1 MLKVIKR
8 FSIGLVLAAN
18 ICIILM
24 LWLCVGL
31 TFVSPDA
38 MPRLSLLTLLFPIF
52 LIADLCF
59 IILWLLFRSRLVLVP
74 IASVLLVAGY
84 VLDYCPLHFLAGS
97 SEAADSTLTIIS
109 FNVGYMK
116 NDEQREELIR
126 FINTSDADIVCLQ
139 ELSKTFIKTHQEWID
154 STGYQYLQ
162 SGSEAVLSRYPF
174 LSDTIHISYPTRSNH
189 SMACWIDCL
198 GDSVLVINN
207 HLESNKLSPEEKDEY
222 SSAIKDPNSE
232 ALKSS
237 SRLLVGKLSEA
248 TAYRGAQTD
257 SIRALAER
265 NTGHP
270 VILCGDLNETP
281 ISYTYQQLARSLT
294 SAYRQAGCGPGF
306 TYSQRSFPV
315 RIDHLFFSREWEC
328 TSCRVDR
335 TVTSSDHYPLIVRL
349 SKKVR

>member
-222 SSAIKDPNSE
+222 SSDV
-232 ALKSS
+232 
-237 SRLLVGKLSEA
+237 R
-248 TAYRGAQTD
+248 
-257 SIRALAER
+257 
-265 NTGHP
+265 HP
-270 VILCGDLNETP
+270 GGNM
-281 ISYTYQQLARSLT
+281 
-294 SAYRQAGCGPGF
+294 
-306 TYSQRSFPV
+306 PV
-315 RIDHLFFSREWEC
+315 
-328 TSCRVDR
+328 
-335 TVTSSDHYPLIVRL
+335 
-349 SKKVR
+349 